1 MTILLT
7 GATGFVGNAV
17 LKQLMQQPDVAVR
30 TYGRRAPVGVNA
42 DSAVDASAQEI
53 CHVTGEI
60 GAVADYAPALVDVD
74 VVIHCAAQAHVM
86 NDSANN
92 GIDIYRDINV
102 DGTLHLARQ
111 AITAG
116 VKRFI
121 FISSIKV
128 NGEST
133 SDSQP
138 FTHDCAAA
146 PEDAY
151 GRSKQAAEDG
161 LRTLVA
167 NSSMELVIIRPPL
180 VYGPGVKGNFSSL
193 LAIAKKNLPLP
204 LGAIHNQRSM
214 VALDNLVDLIIICI
228 RHPQAVNQTFLVSD
242 GNDISTSQLLVMMT
256 QAAGKSPRLL
266 SVPMSW
272 LRLLGRVTGKRAVIE
287 RLCGNLLVDI
297 SYTKEIL
304 GWQPPISVEE
314 GIRRCFIKDKGKC

>member
-1 MTILLT
+1 MILLT

-17 LKQLMQQPDVAVR
+17 LKQLMQQPEVAVR
-30 TYGRRAPVGVNA
+30 TYGRRAPAGVRYDRA
-42 DSAVDASAQEI
+42 ADASPQLMS
-53 CHVTGEI
+53 HVTGEI
-60 GAVADYAPALVDVD
+60 SAAADYAPALVDVD

-86 NDSANN
+86 NYSDNN
-92 GIDIYRDINV
+92 GIDIYRDVNV

-111 AITAG
+111 SIMAG

-133 SDSQP
+133 SHGRP
-138 FTHDCAAA
+138 FSHNCDAA

-151 GRSKQAAEDG
+151 GCSKQAAEDG
-161 LRTLVA
+161 LRHLAA
-167 NSSMELVIIRPPL
+167 NSGMELVIIRPPL

-193 LAIAKKNLPLP
+193 LALAKKNLPLP

-242 GNDISTSQLLVMMT
+242 GDDISTTQLLVMMT
-256 QAAGKSPRLL
+256 LAAGKSPRLL

-272 LRLLGRVTGKRAVIE
+272 LRLLGRVIGKRAVIE

>member
-1 MTILLT
+1 MILLT
-7 GATGFVGNAV
+7 GATGFIGNAV
-17 LKQLMQQPDVAVR
+17 LKQLMQQSEVAIR
-30 TYGRRAPVGVNA
+30 TYGRRAPVGVNT
-42 DSAVDASAQEI
+42 DRAVDACSQMI
-53 CHVTGEI
+53 SHVMGEI
-60 GAVADYAPALVDVD
+60 SAAADYAPALVDVD

-86 NDSANN
+86 NNSANN

-111 AITAG
+111 SITAG

-133 SDSQP
+133 SHNQP
-138 FTHDCAAA
+138 FTHNCAAA
-146 PEDAY
+146 PKDSY
-151 GRSKQAAEDG
+151 GYSKQAAEDG
-161 LRTLVA
+161 LRQLAA
-167 NSSMELVIIRPPL
+167 NSGMELVIIRPPL

-214 VALDNLVDLIIICI
+214 VALANLVDLIITCI
-228 RHPQAVNQTFLVSD
+228 RHPQAANQTFLVSD
-242 GNDISTSQLLVMMT
+242 GDDISTSQLLAMMT
-256 QAAGKSPRLL
+256 LVAGKSPRLL

-272 LRLLGRVTGKRAVIE
+272 LRLLGRVTGKQAVIE

-297 SYTKEIL
+297 SHTKATL

-314 GIRRCFIKDKGKC
+314 GIKRCFIEDKEKC